1 MKATPRPRLLALL
14 FVATA
19 SVAEAH
25 PGHGPT
31 VGFSAGF
38 EHPFS
43 GWDHL
48 LAMVAVG
55 LWATQ
60 VGGRARWMLPLAF
73 VSAMVLGASAGLAGV
88 LPPGVDG
95 FILASV
101 FALGALIAFS
111 VKLPVGC
118 GAAIVAVAGVFH
130 GIAHG
135 AEIPRDGTGLGGL
148 LGLVGMVAATGLLHA
163 FGVSMGLFAGPRRAA
178 VVRLGG
184 AAILA
189 GGLALCLA

>member
-1 MKATPRPRLLALL
+1 MKANPRSRLLALL
-14 FVATA
+14 FLATA

-60 VGGRARWMLPLAF
+60 VGGI
-73 VSAMVLGASAGLAGV
+73 AGV

-101 FALGALIAFS
+101 FTLGALVSFS
-111 VKLPVGC
+111 VKLPVWC
-118 GAAIVAVAGVFH
+118 GACIVALAGVFH

-148 LGLVGMVAATGLLHA
+148 LGLAGMVVATGLLHA
-163 FGVSMGLFAGPRRAA
+163 VGVSIGLKAGPRRAA